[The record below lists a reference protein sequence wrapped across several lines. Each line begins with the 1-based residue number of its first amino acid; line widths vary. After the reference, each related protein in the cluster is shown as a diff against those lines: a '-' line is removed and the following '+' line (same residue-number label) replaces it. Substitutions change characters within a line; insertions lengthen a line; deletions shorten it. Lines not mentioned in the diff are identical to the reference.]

1 MTRTATLHHLRQY
14 LQPYV
19 SCLPCRLP
27 ACGPDRI
34 AESSMVLD
42 SAVHAYAKSLI
53 HSVLS
58 NFLIIAIVF
67 WVGSR
72 YGGNRKFKNVF
83 PVLSYC
89 LIPVTLGGVVTLAGT
104 HLFVDL
110 VFSYDD
116 MLGTDSPSFALD
128 FAGGSTIPLIHSS
141 FAVTFFGMG
150 FRAIRKGNKD
160 IAWVQNRQSSWC
172 FSTGGSY
179 HIRTYNSTR
188 NLKGTSP
195 ASRMALICMGGWCC
209 PALFKYGD
217 LVCADWMGFGQR
229 STILNSSILQTS
241 SLSYSRFCGISENS
255 HKAHF

>member
-1 MTRTATLHHLRQY
+1 MEAGAGHNRVLYAIVGVIARPTATFKTISNDPDR
-14 LQPYV
+14 YV
-19 SCLPCRLP
+19 ASSAAIFAAVCLVSALP
-27 ACGPDRI
+27 LTSVWPGPDSGI
-34 AESSMVLD
+34 FNGFD

-141 FAVTFFGMG
+141 FAVLFLAWAFVLFVKATRISHG
-150 FRAIRKGNKD
+150 FRTGKAVGVLALAAVTTYALT
-160 IAWVQNRQSSWC
+160 IAL
-172 FSTGGSY
+172 G
-179 HIRTYNSTR
+179 I
-188 NLKGTSP
+188 LKGLLLPP
-195 ASRMALICMGGWCC
+195 AWL
-209 PALFKYGD
+209 
-217 LVCADWMGFGQR
+217 
-229 STILNSSILQTS
+229 
-241 SLSYSRFCGISENS
+241 
-255 HKAHF
+255 